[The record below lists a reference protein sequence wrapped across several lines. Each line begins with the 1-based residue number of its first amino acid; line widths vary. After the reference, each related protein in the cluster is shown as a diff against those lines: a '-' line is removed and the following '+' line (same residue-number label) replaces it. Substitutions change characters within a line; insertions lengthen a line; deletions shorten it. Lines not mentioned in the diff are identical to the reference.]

1 MPKPKTRSE
10 HLVDYTLERL
20 EKSLQENDGQ
30 TGQLLA
36 EAQLTDLAIALQ
48 RLIGAT
54 AGEAA
59 ELRLLA
65 ILMGAGIDCGKTPYL
80 FGDTARAIA
89 EARSCAE
96 ADAAATT
103 EAMA

>member
-30 TGQLLA
+30 TGQQLS
-36 EAQLTDLAIALQ
+36 EAQITDVAIALQ

-54 AGEAA
+54 GGEAA

-80 FGDTARAIA
+80 FGDAARAIA
-89 EARSCAE
+89 EARLCAA
-96 ADAAATT
+96 ADAAAAAGAT
-103 EAMA
+103 A

>member
-30 TGQLLA
+30 SGQQLA

-65 ILMGAGIDCGKTPYL
+65 ALTGAGIDCGKTPYL
-80 FGDTARAIA
+80 FGDAARAIV
-89 EARSCAE
+89 EARACAA
-96 ADAAATT
+96 ADAVAA
-103 EAMA
+103 AGALA